1 MARTEGVDGVNHLR
15 AFPMN
20 DSPLIG
26 AARMTVA
33 IAVSRIRM
41 RQSFCNVPKRRDR
54 PSFRTGKSP
63 SL

>member
-54 PSFRTGKSP
+54 S